1 MTRAPSATALAFAKV
16 NPILRVLGRQAD
28 GYHRLET
35 LLVAL
40 DLSDRVRVTRRER
53 DGGQRVTVETT
64 GPMATS
70 DIVDDGR
77 HLAAR
82 GAALALDVLGSDA
95 CLHVHV
101 SKEIPSR
108 AGLGGGSADAAAA
121 AFASIRL
128 LADPGAVAGF
138 EGTCASRLAEIGMDC
153 AFFGLARDSGAGF
166 GTGRGEEVRP
176 LAGRLDWEVLV
187 LTPDVECSTPGVYG
201 ALGLAPGESL
211 TEQFIGPFMD
221 GGGEASAARLLD
233 MGADEARHELVN
245 GLERAAVEAEP
256 RLGRW
261 FDLLDDLGL
270 QHMRLAGS
278 GSSLFGLFDPRTGA
292 AQRAAE
298 DIAKEAAAQSLNPR
312 LLRVL
317 KPARAGVLFHP

>member
-1 MTRAPSATALAFAKV
+1 MNRALSATALAFAKV
-16 NPILRVLGRQAD
+16 NPILRVLGRQKD
-28 GYHRLET
+28 GYHELET

-40 DLSDRVRVTRRER
+40 DLADRVQVSMRSDDHGE
-53 DGGQRVTVETT
+53 RVTVLTT

-70 DIVDDGR
+70 DIVDDGQ

-82 GAALALDVLGSDA
+82 GAALALDVLGSDSR
-95 CLHVHV
+95 LHVHV

-128 LADPGAVAGF
+128 LADAGEVAGF
-138 EGTCASRLAEIGMDC
+138 DEACASRLAEIGMDC
-153 AFFGLARDSGAGF
+153 AFSGLARNSGAGF
-166 GTGRGEEVRP
+166 GTGRGEEILP
-176 LAGRLDWEVLV
+176 LLGKLDWEVLV
-187 LTPDVECSTPGVYG
+187 LTPDVECSTPRVYG
-201 ALGLAPGESL
+201 ALGLGPGDSLMESKGES
-211 TEQFIGPFMD
+211 
-221 GGGEASAARLLD
+221 AAARVLD
-233 MGADEARHELVN
+233 LGADAARHELVN

-256 RLGRW
+256 RLARW
-261 FDLLDDLGL
+261 FELLDDLGL

-298 DIAKEAAAQSLNPR
+298 DIAKDAAALSLHPR

-317 KPARAGVLFHP
+317 KPARAGVLFTT